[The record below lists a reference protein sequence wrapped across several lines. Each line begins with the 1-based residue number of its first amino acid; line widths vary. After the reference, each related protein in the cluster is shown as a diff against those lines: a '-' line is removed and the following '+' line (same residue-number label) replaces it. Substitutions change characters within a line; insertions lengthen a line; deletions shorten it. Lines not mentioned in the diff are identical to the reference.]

1 MDDVEMVTIFEA
13 DNLTALSLAESVLQD
28 AEIEYVTI
36 GQRLYAAGFPVNR
49 PVWIQVTRE
58 DEARAREALEHLQT
72 SLESLEGEAGED
84 EEEDEEKDGS
94 AH

>member
-1 MDDVEMVTIFEA
+1 MRDVEMVTVFEA
-13 DNLTALSLAESVLQD
+13 DNLTSLSLVESVLQE

-49 PVWIQVTRE
+49 PVWIQVSRE
-58 DEARAREALEHLQT
+58 DETRAREALEQLQA
-72 SLESLEGEAGED
+72 SLEDPTAET
-84 EEEDEEKDGS
+84 EEEERDGN